1 MEGLKLYIFPDIGS
15 VIMTIHSQKEL
26 KKKGTEQMYQN
37 FWPVYHFKIVSI
49 FFFSAIYIHLLNRN
63 TGFFPTGPD
72 TLAMFG
78 NISATTI
85 NLK

>member
-26 KKKGTEQMYQN
+26 KRKWLNKCINISGLFVTLKL
-37 FWPVYHFKIVSI
+37 FL

>member
-15 VIMTIHSQKEL
+15 VIMTIHFQKEL
-26 KKKGTEQMYQN
+26 KRKWLNKCI
-37 FWPVYHFKIVSI
+37 KISGLFITLKVFL
-49 FFFSAIYIHLLNRN
+49 FFFLAIYIHLLNRN
-63 TGFFPTGPD
+63 TEFFSRGPD